1 MIVGEEPD
9 RQGRV
14 LLLSV
19 AASLEK
25 LHQRL
30 QRTGHDYP
38 VPCVARASEFAE
50 RKRRPLLVAGLR
62 PDEFDERAEIAGVA
76 RGLSIAE
83 RETGGRQVEESEHH
97 GLVTRAFV
105 IDWRDTPSAQEWR
118 ILT

>member
-38 VPCVARASEFAE
+38 VLCARASEFAE